1 MQMLLQTH
9 LPVSMSQKLSPTCLI
24 CRLICVF
31 MLFWLPASS
40 QYDFGHLT
48 DRLKRSQKQLGN
60 NAVTLVFKD
69 DSLIYK
75 KEMGEDFT
83 AKTAAPVASSGQWLA
98 AATIMTF
105 VDQGK
110 LKLDDPVSK
119 YLPIFTRYA
128 KGYLTIRHCLSN
140 TTGIE
145 TEKGKLGKL
154 LGGRKKFSTLEEEV
168 NAIAAKEISNNPE
181 KEFHYGNLG
190 INVAARVVE
199 VIGKKSFDRLAQERI
214 TRPLKMRA
222 TTFTDDNGGAIN
234 PALGARS
241 SANDYLN
248 FLIMVMNNG
257 KFEGKQIISENSLQE
272 MQKQQFVGLP
282 VAFKPVEATGFDF
295 GLGNWIEAKDSEE
308 KPTVIGFP
316 GSTGTWA
323 MVDKCRKYAAIIF
336 VKNAADDIPQKV
348 YLDLKA
354 AIDEQVKSV
363 CK

>member
-1 MQMLLQTH
+1 MLLQTQ
-9 LPVSMSQKLSPTCLI
+9 LPVSMSQKMYRNCLI
-24 CRLICVF
+24 CRFLLLF
-31 MLFWLPASS
+31 MLFWLPATS
-40 QYDFGHLT
+40 QHNFADLT
-48 DRLKRSQKQLGN
+48 DRLQRSQKLLGN
-60 NAVTLVFKD
+60 NAVVLVFK

-83 AKTAAPVASSGQWLA
+83 AKTAAPIANAGQWLA

-119 YLPIFTRYA
+119 YLPIFTKYA
-128 KGYLTIRHCLSN
+128 KSYLTIRHCLSN

-145 TEKGKLGKL
+145 SEKGKLSKML
-154 LGGRKKFSTLEEEV
+154 GRKKFSTLEEEV

-181 KEFHYGNLG
+181 KEFHFGNLG
-190 INVAARVVE
+190 INIAARVVE

-222 TTFTDDNGGAIN
+222 TSFTDENGGAIN
-234 PALGARS
+234 PAMGARS

-248 FLIMVMNNG
+248 FLIMIMNNG

-272 MQKQQFVGLP
+272 MQKQQFAGLP
-282 VAFKPVEATGFDF
+282 VAFKPTEATGFNF
-295 GLGNWIEAKDSEE
+295 GLGTWIEAKDSEE
-308 KPTVIGFP
+308 RPTVIGVP

-323 MVDKCRKYAAIIF
+323 VVDKCRKYAAIVF
-336 VKNAADDIPQKV
+336 VKNAAYDIPQKV
-348 YLDLKA
+348 YLDIKA
-354 AIDEQVKSV
+354 AIDEQVKSS
-363 CK
+363 CN

>member
-1 MQMLLQTH
+1 
-9 LPVSMSQKLSPTCLI
+9 
-24 CRLICVF
+24 

-40 QYDFGHLT
+40 QYNFADLT
-48 DRLKRSQKQLGN
+48 AQLQRSHKQLGN
-60 NAVTLVFKD
+60 TAVTLVFK

-75 KEMGEDFT
+75 KEMGEDFN
-83 AKTAAPVASSGQWLA
+83 AKTAVPIANSGQWLA

-119 YLPIFTRYA
+119 YLPIFTKYA

-145 TEKGKLGKL
+145 SEKGKLSKML
-154 LGGRKKFSTLEEEV
+154 GRKKYITLEDEV

-181 KEFHYGNLG
+181 KEFHFGNLG
-190 INVAARVVE
+190 INIAARVVE

-222 TTFTDDNGGAIN
+222 TSFTDENGGAIN

-248 FLIMVMNNG
+248 FLIMIMNNG
-257 KFEGKQIISENSLQE
+257 KFEGKQIISENSIQE

-282 VAFKPVEATGFDF
+282 IAFKPTEATGFDF

-308 KPTVIGFP
+308 KATVIGFP

-323 MVDKCRKYAAIIF
+323 IVDKCRKYAAIIF
-336 VKNAADDIPQKV
+336 VKNAADDIPQRV
-348 YLDLKA
+348 YVDIKA
-354 AIDEQVKSV
+354 AIDEQVKSS
-363 CK
+363 CN

>member
-1 MQMLLQTH
+1 
-9 LPVSMSQKLSPTCLI
+9 
-24 CRLICVF
+24 

-40 QYDFGHLT
+40 QYNFADLT
-48 DRLKRSQKQLGN
+48 AQLQRSQKQLGN

-69 DSLIYK
+69 SLIYK
-75 KEMGEDFT
+75 KEMGEDFN
-83 AKTAAPVASSGQWLA
+83 AKTAVPIANSGQWLA

-119 YLPIFTRYA
+119 YLPIFTKYA

-145 TEKGKLGKL
+145 SEKGKLSKML
-154 LGGRKKFSTLEEEV
+154 GRKKYITLEDEV

-181 KEFHYGNLG
+181 KEFHFGNLG
-190 INVAARVVE
+190 INIAARVVE

-222 TTFTDDNGGAIN
+222 TSFTDENGGAIN

-248 FLIMVMNNG
+248 FLIMIMNNG
-257 KFEGKQIISENSLQE
+257 KFEGKQIISENSIQE

-282 VAFKPVEATGFDF
+282 IAFKPTEATGFDF

-308 KPTVIGFP
+308 KATVIGFP

-323 MVDKCRKYAAIIF
+323 IVDKCRKYAAIIF
-336 VKNAADDIPQKV
+336 VKNAADDIPQRV
-348 YLDLKA
+348 YVDIKA
-354 AIDEQVKSV
+354 AIDEQVKSS
-363 CK
+363 CN